1 MKAIKIDNTGSVLI
15 DTKQGFNVWVDVW
28 KDEDELMADWNKSI
42 FHSDSKEDVK
52 IKTFQEDCYNFIEA
66 SEVAINFYEK
76 NCKLDKLTESK
87 DH

>member
-28 KDEDELMADWNKSI
+28 KDEDELMADWKFI
-42 FHSDSKEDVK
+42 FYSDSKEDVK
-52 IKTFQEDCYNFIEA
+52 IKTFQDDCNNFIEA